1 MTVPCASKVSSH
13 NRADSASHPLNLLQ
27 VLRLTSDMKL
37 QVIAGDSMR
46 CSRHSRANNS
56 SPGSPAQALKLG
68 PIVDIGFAQNGELYI
83 AEKSV
88 GKDYVIHKVG
98 RDGRVDNV
106 VGGGGARG
114 GSTGH
119 SDKLC
124 VCEIGNCTQCF
135 SAQGPLMANQVIFKA
150 LSAFTISPE
159 GNLHVADNRALQIF
173 SLRPLMPSVNGAGNY
188 EIVDGMSREIYTF
201 NKFGQHLLTRNL
213 LTGATKHEFEYSKS
227 LGFGKLLKV
236 GDAIGNKLL
245 LQRDYSH
252 RVQFIENTFGQK
264 YSTKMNNLGKLES
277 VQISQRREIKFEYNE
292 NDFLLKSVSVT
303 SGQLVGNRA
312 ENCFF
317 GLLKMFN
324 KTFPFTL
331 SSNVIKQL

>member
-1 MTVPCASKVSSH
+1 
-13 NRADSASHPLNLLQ
+13 
-27 VLRLTSDMKL
+27 MKL
-37 QVIAGDSMR
+37 QVIAGNSMR
-46 CSRHSRANNS
+46 CSRQTRSFPGNNS
-56 SPGSPAQALKLG
+56 SSSDTTPAQAIKLG

-88 GKDYVIHKVG
+88 GKDYLIHKVG

-106 VGGGGARG
+106 VGGGGSGRG
-114 GSTGH
+114 QP

-135 SAQGPLMANQVIFKA
+135 SSVQGPLMANQVIFKA

-173 SLRPLMPSVNGAGNY
+173 SIRPLMPSVNDAGNF

-236 GDAIGNKLL
+236 GDAMGNKLL

-264 YSTKMNNLGKLES
+264 FSTKMNNLGKLES
-277 VQISQRREIKFEYNE
+277 VQISQRKEVKFEYKE

-303 SGQLVGNRA
+303 SGQ
-312 ENCFF
+312 
-317 GLLKMFN
+317 
-324 KTFPFTL
+324 
-331 SSNVIKQL
+331 

>member
-1 MTVPCASKVSSH
+1 M
-13 NRADSASHPLNLLQ
+13 RLQ
-27 VLRLTSDMKL
+27 V
-37 QVIAGDSMR
+37 VAGNSMR
-46 CSRHSRANNS
+46 CSRQARGFQGNNS
-56 SPGSPAQALKLG
+56 SSSPAQALKLG
-68 PIVDIGFAQNGELYI
+68 PIVDIGFAPNGELYI

-88 GKDYVIHKVG
+88 GKDYLIHKVG
-98 RDGRVDNV
+98 RDGRVDNF
-106 VGGGGARG
+106 VGGG
-114 GSTGH
+114 SGH
-119 SDKLC
+119 TDKLC
-124 VCEIGNCTQCF
+124 VCEIGNCTQCSS

-173 SLRPLMPSVNGAGNY
+173 SLRPLMPSVNDAGNF

-236 GDAIGNKLL
+236 GDAMGNKLL

-277 VQISQRREIKFEYNE
+277 IQISRRKEVKFAYKE

-303 SGQLVGNRA
+303 SGQ
-312 ENCFF
+312 
-317 GLLKMFN
+317 
-324 KTFPFTL
+324 
-331 SSNVIKQL
+331 